1 GVSGINAH
9 VIVEA
14 APQVDPPPQAE
25 ENTLHVLSLSAKTER
40 ALQELAARYRSVL
53 EKSQDLEPADICFTA
68 GAGRAHFTHRLAVTG
83 ETRDELLQG
92 LAAWSEARPASN
104 VFSGQNLEQQPPRV
118 AFLFSG
124 HGAQYPGMGSSLYRS
139 QAVFRQAV
147 DECAQAFQP
156 YLEKP
161 LLEVMYPQT
170 DEVPPEFSGMQY
182 TQAALFTLEY
192 ALSRLWRSWGVEP
205 AAVAGHSIGE
215 YAAACAA
222 GILNLP
228 DAVKLVAARG
238 RLMDSLPEAGAM
250 AVVFAAEEQVAQI
263 LTKVEGKISIAVING
278 PDNIVISGERQA
290 VAAARD
296 ILSAEGIRSRLLD
309 VAQASHSP
317 LVEPV
322 LDEFERTAAGI
333 SYGLPQVDYVSCLT
347 GDRINGDA
355 ASNPG
360 YWRRHLRQTVRFAA
374 AVQRLHELGC

>member
-1 GVSGINAH
+1 
-9 VIVEA
+9 
-14 APQVDPPPQAE
+14 
-25 ENTLHVLSLSAKTER
+25 
-40 ALQELAARYRSVL
+40 
-53 EKSQDLEPADICFTA
+53 
-68 GAGRAHFTHRLAVTG
+68 
-83 ETRDELLQG
+83 
-92 LAAWSEARPASN
+92 
-104 VFSGQNLEQQPPRV
+104 
-118 AFLFSG
+118 
-124 HGAQYPGMGSSLYRS
+124 
-139 QAVFRQAV
+139 
-147 DECAQAFQP
+147 
-156 YLEKP
+156 
-161 LLEVMYPQT
+161 
-170 DEVPPEFSGMQY
+170 
-182 TQAALFTLEY
+182 
-192 ALSRLWRSWGVEP
+192 
-205 AAVAGHSIGE
+205 
-215 YAAACAA
+215 
-222 GILNLP
+222 LP

-360 YWRRHLRQTVRFAA
+360 YWRRHLRQTVRCAA
-374 AVQRLHELGC
+374 AVQRLHELGCTICIELGSPPTLISLGKRCLPEDAGLWLPSIKKERDDREQIMLSLAGLYARGGSIDWERVYEGQPRQRVELPTYPFQRQRYWVQAGPHSSRNRI